1 MQYVVRYRTVPANAA
16 RLPEVFPRHRAYLD
30 AFAAQ
35 HGGVLG
41 IGTFDDPAVN
51 GSMAIFTTRE
61 LAERF
66 VQADPFVVEGLVVPD
81 EVREWNPTTF

>member
-16 RLPEVFPRHRAYLD
+16 QLPEVFPRHRAYLD